1 MLASGQ
7 LPRLAPEVETTTGK
21 RQAQRAARLGTK
33 SPSPAKESAVSE
45 LSPDYFNRPLAE
57 VDPEI
62 AEVLRG
68 ELEREQRTLEM
79 IASENFVPRAVLECQ
94 GSVLTNKYAEGYPGR
109 RYYGGCEWVDVSE
122 QLAID
127 RAKELFGG
135 EHANVQPHSG
145 SQANAAV
152 YHALLS
158 PGDTI
163 MGLSL
168 AHGGHLT
175 HGMRLN
181 VSGRLY
187 EIAAYEVDPETSLID
202 MDEVARIARERRP
215 KLLLAGWSAYPRE
228 LDFARFREIAD
239 EVGAALMV
247 DMAHFAGLVT
257 AGLHPNPIDHGA
269 DVVTTT
275 THKTLGG
282 PRAGVILCKE
292 EFAKKIDSAVFPGQQ
307 GGPLEHVIAAKAVAF
322 RIAASELFAERQRRT
337 VAGAR
342 ALARELL
349 QAGHGVNVLTGGTDV
364 HLVLVDLRDADPEL
378 TGRQAEDRLHDIEI
392 TVNRNA
398 VPFDPRP
405 PMEASGLRIGTPAL
419 ATRGLQEEDFVEVG
433 KVLAS
438 ALTPEYDSRTGEL
451 SERVAAIA
459 ERYPLYEWLRAPAP
473 A

>member
-1 MLASGQ
+1 
-7 LPRLAPEVETTTGK
+7 
-21 RQAQRAARLGTK
+21 
-33 SPSPAKESAVSE
+33 VSD

-62 AEVLRG
+62 ADVLRG

-109 RYYGGCEWVDVSE
+109 RYYGGCEWVDISE

-127 RAKELFGG
+127 RAKELFGA

-158 PGDTI
+158 PGETI

-239 EVGAALMV
+239 EVGATLMV
-247 DMAHFAGLVT
+247 DMAHFAGLVA
-257 AGLHPNPIDHGA
+257 AGLHPNPIEYGA

-292 EFAKKIDSAVFPGQQ
+292 EYAKKIDSAVFPGQQ

-322 RIAASELFAERQRRT
+322 KIAASELFAERQRRT
-337 VAGAR
+337 VGGAR

-349 QAGHGVNVLTGGTDV
+349 KAGHGVNVLTGGTDV

-433 KVLAS
+433 KILAT
-438 ALTPEYDSRTGEL
+438 ALTPEYESRAGEL
-451 SERVAAIA
+451 AGRVAAIA
-459 ERYPLYEWLRAPAP
+459 DRYPLYEELSARAPA
-473 A
+473 

>member
-1 MLASGQ
+1 MSDD
-7 LPRLAPEVETTTGK
+7 LP
-21 RQAQRAARLGTK
+21 
-33 SPSPAKESAVSE
+33 
-45 LSPDYFNRPLAE
+45 PDFFVRPLAD
-57 VDPEI
+57 VDPQI
-62 AEVLRG
+62 AEVLAL
-68 ELEREQRTLEM
+68 ELERQQNTLEL

-94 GSVLTNKYAEGYPGR
+94 GSVLTNKYAEGYPGA
-109 RYYGGCEWVDVSE
+109 RYYGGCEYVDMAE

-127 RAKELFGG
+127 RAKSLFGA
-135 EHANVQPHSG
+135 EHANVQPHAG
-145 SQANAAV
+145 AQANASV
-152 YHALLS
+152 YHALLE

-175 HGMRLN
+175 HGMKKN

-187 EIAAYEVDPETSLID
+187 NIVPYEVDRESSLID

-215 KLLLAGWSAYPRE
+215 KMLLAGWSAYPRE

-239 EVGAALMV
+239 EVGALLMV
-247 DMAHFAGLVT
+247 DIAHFAGLVA
-257 AGLHPNPIDHGA
+257 AGLHPNPFDHGA

-292 EFAKKIDSAVFPGQQ
+292 EHAKKIDSAVFPGQQ

-337 VAGAR
+337 VEGAR
-342 ALARELL
+342 ALAQELMK
-349 QAGHGVNVLTGGTDV
+349 AGHGVNVLTGGTDV
-364 HLVLVDLRDADPEL
+364 HLVLVDLRDCEPAI
-378 TGRQAEDRLHDIEI
+378 TGKQAEDRLHEIQI

-419 ATRGLQEEDFVEVG
+419 ATRGLSLADFTEVG
-433 KVLAS
+433 QILAV
-438 ALTPEYDSRTGEL
+438 ALTPEYESRAGEL
-451 SERVAAIA
+451 AERVAAVV
-459 ERYPLYEWLRAPAP
+459 ERYPLYEGMGAAVMPA
-473 A
+473 